1 MRQFCGTKRGESRT
15 SALWGSG
22 KGKDGSRARTIT
34 TTAFLAFALVLPTA
48 GLAGSSNSGPGNGN
62 AFIPKGLLDKA
73 KQAAGQKFQVIIQMK
88 AGNSAASAG
97 AAVRGNSGHVYRELN
112 SVRGVAATLS
122 GRAIEA
128 LSRNPNVLAITIDA
142 PVRATLDEDPLTS
155 TVDSTTSTTTE
166 TTSTVVEAVAPSNST
181 LPAVSGT
188 TRAGQTLT
196 ASAGTWSGTEPIA
209 LAYQWQRSD
218 SAGAFADIAGAAGAS
233 YALSAADVG
242 FTVRVVVSASNEAGN
257 VSATSPASA
266 MVLVGYAPA
275 PQDAEMWRRSTQ
287 IDMLWSQLD
296 PYTGE
301 VLGPA
306 PQAPAI
312 AIVDSGVDASRVED
326 FGGRVVASVNL
337 ASLSPDASGDDQGHG
352 TMVAGVAAGQA
363 AKYPGV
369 AQNAPIV
376 SIRVSDGNG
385 MSLSSDVIAAAEWIL
400 ANKDAYNIR
409 VANFSLK
416 GSVETTYRFDP
427 LNKAVQALWLNG
439 VVVVAAAGNH
449 GASDGSAV
457 SMSYA
462 PGNDPFVITVGASDE
477 RQSADPLDN
486 GRPFWSGYG
495 VNMDGFHKP
504 DVSAPG
510 RYLVMPIPESST
522 IARDFAERMVE
533 PGYIWMSGTSFATPI
548 VAGIAAQLIALHP
561 SWTPDQVKGA
571 LMLTA
576 NYLGGPGFAAGVGQ
590 VDGLWAAYGLGDFAP
605 DANENY
611 GPFIKT
617 DAVTGQRFFD
627 EASWSEYVEGAASWS
642 SASWTSASWS
652 SASWSSASWS
662 SASWSSASWTSSVDS
677 QMSSQVTENESSELE

>member
-1 MRQFCGTKRGESRT
+1 MRQFGGTRRGESRT
-15 SALWGSG
+15 SALWGTG
-22 KGKDGSRARTIT
+22 KGKDGSRARTMV

-48 GLAGSSNSGPGNGN
+48 GLAGRSNSGPGNGN

-73 KQAAGQKFQVIIQMK
+73 KQSGNQKFQVIIQMK

-97 AAVRGNSGHVYRELN
+97 AAVRGNSGHVYRELE

-142 PVRATLDEDPLTS
+142 PVSVTLGEDPLTS
-155 TVDSTTSTTTE
+155 TLDSTTSSTSDSSGTSGSDSTSDSSGTSGSDSTSDSSGTSGSDSTSDSSGTSGSDSTSDSSGTSGSGSLVE
-166 TTSTVVEAVAPSNST
+166 STTSTVANTTETISTVFAP
-181 LPAVSGT
+181 P
-188 TRAGQTLT
+188 
-196 ASAGTWSGTEPIA
+196 
-209 LAYQWQRSD
+209 
-218 SAGAFADIAGAAGAS
+218 
-233 YALSAADVG
+233 
-242 FTVRVVVSASNEAGN
+242 
-257 VSATSPASA
+257 
-266 MVLVGYAPA
+266 

-287 IDMLWSQLD
+287 VDMLWAQLD
-296 PYTGE
+296 PYTGM
-301 VLGPA
+301 VLGSA

-312 AIVDSGVDASRVED
+312 AIVDSGIDASRVED

-337 ASLSPDASGDDQGHG
+337 SSLTPSATGDDQGHG
-352 TMVAGVAAGQA
+352 TMVAGVAAGQSA
-363 AKYPGV
+363 THPGV

-376 SIRVSDGNG
+376 SIRVSDANG
-385 MSLSSDVIAAAEWIL
+385 MSMSSDVIAAADWIL
-400 ANKDAYNIR
+400 ANKDAFNIR

-449 GASDGSAV
+449 GAADGSAV

-477 RQSADPLDN
+477 LQTADPLDN
-486 GRPFWSGYG
+486 GRPSWSGYG
-495 VNMDGFHKP
+495 VTMDGFHKP
-504 DVSAPG
+504 EVSAPG
-510 RYLVMPIPESST
+510 RYMVMPVPESST
-522 IARDFAERMVE
+522 IARDFAGRMVE

-548 VAGIAAQLIALHP
+548 VSGIAAQLLALHP
-561 SWTPDQVKGA
+561 AWTPDQVKGA

-590 VDGLWAAYGLGDFAP
+590 VDALWAGYGLGEDAP

-611 GPFIKT
+611 GPFILT
-617 DAVTGQRFFD
+617 DSVTGQKFFD
-627 EASWSEYVEGAASWS
+627 EASWTSYVEGAASWS
-642 SASWTSASWS
+642 SASWSSASWS

-662 SASWSSASWTSSVDS
+662 SASWSSASWTSSVDT
-677 QMSSQVTENESSELE
+677 QMSSQVTESESSDVE